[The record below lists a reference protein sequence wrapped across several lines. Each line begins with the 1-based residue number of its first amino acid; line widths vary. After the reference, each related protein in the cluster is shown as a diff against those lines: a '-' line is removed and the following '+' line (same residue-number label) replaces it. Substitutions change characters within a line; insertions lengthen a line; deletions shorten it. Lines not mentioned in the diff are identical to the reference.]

1 MTYRPVCCIHTKR
14 QVWYDGKHYLDTVML
29 AKHSRIDA
37 LIEAN
42 DKLLNG
48 TDKG

>member
-1 MTYRPVCCIHTKR
+1 MTYRQVCCIHTKR

-29 AKHSRIDA
+29 AKHARIDA

-42 DKLLNG
+42 DKLLNEYR
-48 TDKG
+48 KG